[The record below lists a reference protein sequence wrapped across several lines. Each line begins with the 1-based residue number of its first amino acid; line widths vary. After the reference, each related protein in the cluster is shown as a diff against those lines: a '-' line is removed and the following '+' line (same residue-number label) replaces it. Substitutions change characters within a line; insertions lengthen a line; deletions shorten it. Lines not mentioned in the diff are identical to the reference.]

1 MSADF
6 ITLAAGASETVS
18 LDVTIDS
25 PLVDFNGNTANES
38 FSLQGEATSDETD
51 TIYADNNRAD
61 SDGFQPLTFSASTGA
76 GTPELEIIQY
86 YELVND
92 VDGDGVVDPGDSVR
106 VYTVA
111 TNQGS
116 ATAENVSFTQPV
128 NAGLS
133 VVANTAVTSQGVVVS
148 ETPFDV
154 NVGGI
159 APSETVT
166 ASVVLTLDANA
177 ADNTVF
183 STQAL
188 FSGDNLGANQLSD
201 NDSNATDGEN
211 ALLIPVTS
219 QAQTVSAPT
228 FALTDTSDGG
238 TSGNNFVQGET
249 LTLTQTVTVPK
260 GTTDDLSLSIT
271 LPANVSLLAGAG
283 ELARTFNTG
292 LSSGINPASIN
303 SAASGTAVNVN
314 GNISVSNN
322 TLTLDLGSIVNSDN
336 DGDTETY
343 VFSVELDTSALV
355 PSAAT
360 QDLTISSALSYV
372 DGAAQPQ
379 SINANDVTVTLL
391 NRIPAA
397 NDDSFTVDEDT
408 TSNTLAARSNDSDA
422 DNGQSI
428 SITSVATPSNGGT
441 VTTDGANLIYTPAAD
456 FFGTET
462 VQYTLTD
469 SAGGSDTATATFSVN
484 NVQDAPAAQADSATT
499 TEDTQVVVN
508 VLTNDSDVDGD
519 TLSITAA
526 NSSNGAV
533 SFAGKQHHLH
543 ASTRL

>member
-1 MSADF
+1 
-6 ITLAAGASETVS
+6 
-18 LDVTIDS
+18 
-25 PLVDFNGNTANES
+25 
-38 FSLQGEATSDETD
+38 
-51 TIYADNNRAD
+51 
-61 SDGFQPLTFSASTGA
+61 
-76 GTPELEIIQY
+76 
-86 YELVND
+86 
-92 VDGDGVVDPGDSVR
+92 
-106 VYTVA
+106 
-111 TNQGS
+111 
-116 ATAENVSFTQPV
+116 
-128 NAGLS
+128 
-133 VVANTAVTSQGVVVS
+133 
-148 ETPFDV
+148 
-154 NVGGI
+154 VGGI

-260 GTTDDLSLSIT
+260 GTTDDLSLSVT

-292 LSSGINPASIN
+292 LSSGVNPASIN
-303 SAASGTAVNVN
+303 STASGTAVNVN

-379 SINANDVTVTLL
+379 SLNANDVTVTLL
-391 NRIPAA
+391 NRVPAA

-408 TSNTLAARSNDSDA
+408 TSNTLAARSNDSDT

-469 SAGGSDTATATFSVN
+469 SAGGSDTATATFTVN
-484 NVQDAPAAQADSATT
+484 NVQDAPVAQADSATT
-499 TEDTQVVVN
+499 TEDTQVVVILAT
-508 VLTNDSDVDGD
+508 VRFRLREATSPSRLHKTLTV
-519 TLSITAA
+519 
-526 NSSNGAV
+526 
-533 SFAGKQHHLH
+533 QHL
-543 ASTRL
+543 